1 MATKII
7 NEIDY
12 YSPRYH
18 FKIGII
24 FIIVLI
30 IVYFLFKN
38 INYKNHIPFTATFNY
53 IEGINNNTEV
63 QIAGIKIGAI
73 SKIILSTDS
82 VIVNGYIDRDYN
94 IPKDSILK
102 IKSEGIFGK
111 KIISIEPG
119 FGDIF
124 NKSLNE
130 QYVFN
135 QTQDSY
141 SVDMFLRYLN
151 DLNE

>member
-1 MATKII
+1 MAAKII
-7 NEIDY
+7 NEIDT
-12 YSPRYH
+12 YSSRYH
-18 FKIGII
+18 LKIGII
-24 FIIVLI
+24 FILI
-30 IVYFLFKN
+30 FITLFFLLKSTNHKN
-38 INYKNHIPFTATFNY
+38 SIPFVATFNY

-63 QIAGIKIGAI
+63 QIAGIKIGGINKI
-73 SKIILSTDS
+73 SLSTDG
-82 VIVNGYIDRDYN
+82 VIVNGYIDRNYN
-94 IPKDSILK
+94 IPEDSILK

-111 KIISIEPG
+111 KILAIEPG
-119 FGDIF
+119 FGDF
-124 NKSLNE
+124 LNKSNE